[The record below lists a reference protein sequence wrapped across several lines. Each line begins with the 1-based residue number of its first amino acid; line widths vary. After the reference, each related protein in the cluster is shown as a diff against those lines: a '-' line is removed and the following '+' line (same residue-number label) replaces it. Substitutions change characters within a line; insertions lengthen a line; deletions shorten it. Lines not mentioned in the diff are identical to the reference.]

1 MQVGFLSIWT
11 NNADCKIELRIY
23 LSLYWNVKFLFLLI
37 LLAFTFL
44 LQKKLRNFQIKHFK
58 IVFIDYSYQLYK

>member
-37 LLAFTFL
+37 LLAFIFL
-44 LQKKLRNFQIKHFK
+44 LQKKIKEFPN
-58 IVFIDYSYQLYK
+58 